1 MKEIKI
7 NINNIEVLIKI
18 YKRSKKNII
27 MKLRGNV
34 LELSIPKK
42 SSYKLAEDILK
53 NKEEWLKERILKEK
67 VTSNKNEI
75 YFLGKQYFLEK
86 NENIKDIYFEKDKII
101 FEEKLQIKT
110 YFLEKIKNIINDK
123 LEIFSKK
130 IEVKYEKVRIKYMKS
145 AWGIC
150 YSNKNLSFNSLLFT
164 MPMEIIEYVI
174 IHELCHLKH
183 LNHSKEFWA
192 LVEEHCP
199 NYKKNRV
206 KLKELSRQLDMMNII
221 RILDDN

>member
-1 MKEIKI
+1 M
-7 NINNIEVLIKI
+7 
-18 YKRSKKNII
+18 
-27 MKLRGNV
+27 
-34 LELSIPKK
+34 
-42 SSYKLAEDILK
+42 K

-75 YFLGKQYFLEK
+75 YFLGKRYFLEK

-110 YFLEKIKNIINDK
+110 CFLEKIKNIINDK

-199 NYKKNRV
+199 NYKETRIR
-206 KLKELSRQLDMMNII
+206 LKELSRQLDMVNII

>member
-1 MKEIKI
+1 
-7 NINNIEVLIKI
+7 
-18 YKRSKKNII
+18 
-27 MKLRGNV
+27 
-34 LELSIPKK
+34 
-42 SSYKLAEDILK
+42 
-53 NKEEWLKERILKEK
+53 
-67 VTSNKNEI
+67 
-75 YFLGKQYFLEK
+75 
-86 NENIKDIYFEKDKII
+86 
-101 FEEKLQIKT
+101 
-110 YFLEKIKNIINDK
+110 
-123 LEIFSKK
+123 
-130 IEVKYEKVRIKYMKS
+130 MKS